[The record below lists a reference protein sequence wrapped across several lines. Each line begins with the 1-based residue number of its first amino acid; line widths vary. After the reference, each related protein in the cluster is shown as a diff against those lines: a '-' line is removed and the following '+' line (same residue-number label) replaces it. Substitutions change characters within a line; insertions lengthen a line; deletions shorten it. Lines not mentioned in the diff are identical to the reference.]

1 MRDRFEKWRKDG
13 DISVEEM
20 ILLEQFIAGVPEG
33 LAIWLKEKEPK
44 SLAQAAELADTYAL
58 AREDNGKGAL
68 KEATHPWGHPL
79 VATNRSPGERNPVSQ
94 QSKKGVT
101 RQISEERNAA
111 SSATDGDI

>member
-1 MRDRFEKWRKDG
+1 
-13 DISVEEM
+13 M

-33 LAIWLKEKEPK
+33 LAIWLEEKEPK

-68 KEATHPWGHPL
+68 KEATPWGHPL
-79 VATNRSPGERNPVSQ
+79 VATNRSPGERNPVSR

-101 RQISEERNAA
+101 RPISEERNAA
-111 SSATDGDI
+111 SSATDGGI